1 MLESVPRRFG
11 WMLFLATFLLLT
23 YALSR
28 VSRFPLVL
36 FPPLIVI
43 AYEMFAHADV
53 CPWASRPLTL
63 PVACTL
69 GAAIGTFSIG
79 WFGVGPFSVVIA
91 LTAGIAT
98 LRMLKLHMPPV
109 LGISLLPQVLPHS
122 DWTFILAVAI
132 GASGLTG
139 FFLIIQP
146 VLRSAFFVRRR
157 GKIQ

>member
-1 MLESVPRRFG
+1 
-11 WMLFLATFLLLT
+11 MLFLATFLLLT